1 MNGERMD
8 LLKHMQ
14 LFARIVEHGNF
25 SKAAAET
32 GLTQPTISKCIAA
45 LEKHL
50 GAQLLSRTTRQVRPT
65 DIGNQYYAEC
75 RKIIE
80 AVARSEGNVSHL
92 RTQPTGLLKISAP
105 MSFGRLYLVP
115 RVVQFLE
122 KHPGLKIDLSTS
134 SQPVDLVREGFD
146 LAIRTG
152 RLADSRFIARRIGKN
167 YRAMVATPEY
177 LRREG
182 TPGRPADLAKHN
194 CILASEP
201 WQLQGLSNPD
211 RLGISGNLRVN
222 NAEGVREA
230 VLRHLGIG
238 ILPLWS
244 IYSELQ
250 DGQLVKLLPKHAPVS
265 KDIYAVYPYT
275 RNPPSMV
282 RQFIAFLEEDLNR
295 VNYPSDQRRVAAK

>member
-1 MNGERMD
+1 MNGDRMD

-14 LFARIVEHGNF
+14 LFVRIVEHGSF
-25 SKAAAET
+25 SRAAAET
-32 GLTQPTISKCIAA
+32 GLTQPTISKGIAA

-50 GAQLLSRTTRQVRPT
+50 GAQLLSRTTRHVRPT

-92 RTQPTGLLKISAP
+92 RTQPTGVVKISAP

-134 SQPVDLVREGFD
+134 GQPVDLVREGFD
-146 LAIRTG
+146 LAIQTG

-177 LRREG
+177 LRRKG
-182 TPGRPADLAKHN
+182 IPGRPADLVTHN
-194 CILASEP
+194 CILANEA
-201 WQLQGLSNPD
+201 WQLQGHGNPD

-244 IYSELQ
+244 VYSELQ
-250 DGQLVKLLPKHAPVS
+250 NGQLVKLLPKHAPVS

-275 RNPPSMV
+275 RNPPSIV
-282 RQFIAFLEEDLNR
+282 RQLIAFLEEDLNR
-295 VNYPSDQRRVAAK
+295 VNYQSDPRRAAH

>member
-1 MNGERMD
+1 MD
-8 LLKHMQ
+8 LLKHMH
-14 LFARIVEHGNF
+14 LFVRIVEHGSF

-92 RTQPTGLLKISAP
+92 RTQPTGLLKINAP

-115 RVVQFLE
+115 RVVHFLE

-134 SQPVDLVREGFD
+134 GQHVDLVRDGFD
-146 LAIRTG
+146 LAIQTG

-167 YRAMVATPEY
+167 FRAMVATPEY
-177 LRREG
+177 LQRKG
-182 TPGRPADLAKHN
+182 TPGRPADLVNHN

-201 WQLQGLSNPD
+201 WQLQGHSNHDP
-211 RLGISGNLRVN
+211 LISGNLRVN

-250 DGQLVKLLPKHAPVS
+250 NGRLVKLLPKHAPVS

-275 RNPPSMV
+275 RNPPSIV
-282 RQFIAFLEEDLNR
+282 RQFITFLEEELNR
-295 VNYPSDQRRVAAK
+295 VNYQNDQRRMSPK